1 MIDLKINEAKIQQN
15 AKHCK
20 LHKIKLPT
28 FGQMQNPETIADEI
42 KDELKKISLW
52 ETHPANL
59 FRITWKNEPVAQGGG
74 FGGVNYIVIPPE
86 ISGVK
91 AKIIALVGKWF
102 PTGAHKVG
110 ATYGCLAPALTTGQ
124 FCPGETKAVWPS
136 TGNYCRGGAYVSSLL
151 GCDSIAILPEN
162 MSRERF
168 EWLEKVAGEVI
179 KTPGCESNVKEIFDK
194 CWELKNTRNDIQIFN
209 QFEEFGNP
217 LWHYMVTGKVKG
229 LSPVYFCNVL
239 RSKLM
244 VSSKR
249 VSEPILIN
257 MLFASVSLIS
267 LKRRILSTK
276 MPTSSSR

>member
-1 MIDLKINEAKIQQN
+1 MIDLTINEEKILQN

-20 LHKIKLPT
+20 LHNIKLPT
-28 FGQMQNPETIADEI
+28 FGQMQNPETIADDI

-59 FRITWKNEPVAQGGG
+59 FRITWKNEPVAEGGG

-124 FCPGETKAVWPS
+124 FSPAETKAVWPS

-151 GCDSIAILPEN
+151 G
-162 MSRERF
+162 
-168 EWLEKVAGEVI
+168 
-179 KTPGCESNVKEIFDK
+179 
-194 CWELKNTRNDIQIFN
+194 
-209 QFEEFGNP
+209 
-217 LWHYMVTGKVKG
+217 
-229 LSPVYFCNVL
+229 
-239 RSKLM
+239 
-244 VSSKR
+244 
-249 VSEPILIN
+249 
-257 MLFASVSLIS
+257 
-267 LKRRILSTK
+267 
-276 MPTSSSR
+276 